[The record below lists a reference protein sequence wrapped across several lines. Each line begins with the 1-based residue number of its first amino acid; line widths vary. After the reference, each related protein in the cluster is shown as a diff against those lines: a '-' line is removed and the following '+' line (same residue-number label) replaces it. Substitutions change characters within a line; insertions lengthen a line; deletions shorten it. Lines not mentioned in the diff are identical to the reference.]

1 MVYSLCSFT
10 EDIYQMTG
18 YRPGLYWQLTWRYI
32 GPVIMVC
39 ILVSSVVFMVIRNP
53 TYGAWNAE
61 LVRRKTLL
69 YIFKV
74 LSYFFTI
81 LQGVIEQ
88 KNYPKWVMG
97 IALSMILAGVL
108 PMPIVFLMRSFQCL
122 KVDLDIHQGSIRRN
136 ETTASTKEMI
146 DNDDDVSFNEFI
158 VPLVGLGLLYL
169 LAELFVVLRCVETKL
184 RFYSLSLSFSL

>member
-1 MVYSLCSFT
+1 
-10 EDIYQMTG
+10 
-18 YRPGLYWQLTWRYI
+18 
-32 GPVIMVC
+32 
-39 ILVSSVVFMVIRNP
+39 
-53 TYGAWNAE
+53 
-61 LVRRKTLL
+61 
-69 YIFKV
+69 
-74 LSYFFTI
+74 
-81 LQGVIEQ
+81 
-88 KNYPKWVMG
+88 MG

-146 DNDDDVSFNEFI
+146 DNDDDVSSNEFI

-184 RFYSLSLSFSL
+184 RFYSLSLVLSINVTNCVSLSLNDSPTHTHINACFSIFKKPLQYHPSRSISFRI

>member
-1 MVYSLCSFT
+1 
-10 EDIYQMTG
+10 
-18 YRPGLYWQLTWRYI
+18 
-32 GPVIMVC
+32 
-39 ILVSSVVFMVIRNP
+39 
-53 TYGAWNAE
+53 
-61 LVRRKTLL
+61 
-69 YIFKV
+69 
-74 LSYFFTI
+74 
-81 LQGVIEQ
+81 
-88 KNYPKWVMG
+88 MG

-146 DNDDDVSFNEFI
+146 DNDDDVSSTEFI

-184 RFYSLSLSFSL
+184 RFYSLSRSLYKCN